1 MVMALQGIE
10 KEEAYAKELAD
21 IKFALDASS
30 IVAIT
35 DQTGKIIYVNDT
47 FCQIS
52 KYSRQ
57 ELLGQDHRIIN
68 SGYHPKE
75 FFRHLWRTIAQGRVW
90 KGEIRNRAKDG
101 SIYWVDTTIVPF
113 LNGKGKPYQ
122 YVAIRNE
129 ITQKKQMED
138 QIKALPQR
146 IIQAQEQERNHIARD
161 LHDDLGQSLATLKM
175 MVQSAWLIDSQGNK
189 NKKISA
195 NQQKI
200 MEYLNTIIE
209 KSRHLAMRLRPSTL
223 DVLGLTSALET
234 MLKEMGS
241 DNRLKISFYHPGLDD
256 LRFKADGINLFRI
269 IQEAMSNILK
279 HAGATR
285 VGIKITKARGLLKIS
300 IHDNGRGFVFTGPS
314 SGLGLTTMQERVK
327 LLGGTIGIQS
337 QPRKGTTILVEIP
350 VNEGI

>member
-1 MVMALQGIE
+1 MAQKVME
-10 KEEAYAKELAD
+10 KEKAYAKELAN

-35 DQTGKIIYVNDT
+35 DQTGKIIYANDT

-52 KYSRQ
+52 KYSRK
-57 ELLGQDHRIIN
+57 ELLGRDHRIIN

-75 FFRHLWRTIAQGRVW
+75 FFRDLWRIIAQGKVW

-101 SIYWVDTTIVPF
+101 TFYWVDTTIVPF
-113 LNGKGKPYQ
+113 LNDKGKPYQ

-129 ITQKKQMED
+129 ITQKKLMED
-138 QIKALPQR
+138 QIKALPQK
-146 IIQAQEQERNHIARD
+146 IIQVQEQERNRIARD

-175 MVQSAWLIDSQGNK
+175 LIQSVWLVKSGAS
-189 NKKISA
+189 KKTDPE
-195 NQQKI
+195 QQKI
-200 MEYLNTIIE
+200 IGYLNTIIE

-234 MLKEMGS
+234 MFKEMGS
-241 DNRLKISFYHPGLDD
+241 NNRLKISFRHSELDD
-256 LRFKADGINLFRI
+256 LRFKTEPINLFRI
-269 IQEAMSNILK
+269 AQEAMTNILR
-279 HAGATR
+279 HSGATR
-285 VGIKITKARGLLKIS
+285 VVVKMTKPKGLLKIS

-314 SGLGLTTMQERVK
+314 SGLGLTTMQERAK
-327 LLGGTIGIQS
+327 LLGGTIGIHS
-337 QPRKGTTILVEIP
+337 QPKHGTTILIDIP